1 MFITSLYNFNISES
15 FNCQYLQLDNTSE
28 VNTEL
33 ISFDMFGFDG
43 NEGREQQNESP
54 LGKQG
59 NVGNLNICVTSVKV
73 ILSLHYQVIAQFR
86 LRDF

>member
-1 MFITSLYNFNISES
+1 MFINSLNNFIVLES

-43 NEGREQQNESP
+43 NGKKNLPNVST

-59 NVGNLNICVTSVKV
+59 DARNLNICVTSVKV
-73 ILSLHYQVIAQFR
+73 I
-86 LRDF
+86 

>member
-1 MFITSLYNFNISES
+1 MFINSRYTFILPES

-43 NEGREQQNESP
+43 NEKNPSPKDSP

-59 NVGNLNICVTSVKV
+59 NLGHLNICVTSVKV
-73 ILSLHYQVIAQFR
+73 ILNLHYGY
-86 LRDF
+86 